1 MKTMVVIGPP
11 QKIMIK
17 KRTSRTRSM
26 TNGQELRADNNSAP
40 RELLCLTWTMT
51 WRSSLKTQ
59 ASQLLAILRILT
71 SFLILSP
78 TTRTSKL
85 LKLLIILLPKIS
97 FLTMLNSV
105 YRLDRSLNRKLRT
118 LLKRAKSNLKK
129 MMTLKTLFLIVYVE
143 PTLQNENVTLSTW
156 SLISRITSVQIDES
170 LLKGTNYQ
178 VNKSQL
184 SSILSKKKSY
194 LTNKQPIGL
203 TLE

>member
-59 ASQLLAILRILT
+59 ASQFLVTQRILT
-71 SFLILSP
+71 SSSILSP

-118 LLKRAKSNLKK
+118 LLKRPSSKLKK
-129 MMTLKTLFLIVYVE
+129 VMTLTTLFLTVFVE
-143 PTLQNENVTLSTW
+143 LTLQNENASLNTW
-156 SLISRITSVQIDES
+156 RLISRITGVQIDES

-178 VNKSQL
+178 VSKSQL
-184 SSILSKKKSY
+184 SSLLSKNISC
-194 LTNKQPIGL
+194 LTNKQLIGL